1 MSWLIKP
8 VVPPA
13 VCPEVRLLAWERLLL
28 REEGTEAGGRLQK
41 TPGYL
46 GPQLGEALAP
56 SCRPMEGTQVINTS
70 CVPTHVDMRSVSIN
84 MGVNMSSQAHEC
96 ALQAYVR
103 REKPW
108 GRDSW
113 ASDSTH
119 THEALVT
126 AKGPVRAHEA
136 IV

>member
-1 MSWLIKP
+1 MCAHTLVDIMSL
-8 VVPPA
+8 
-13 VCPEVRLLAWERLLL
+13 
-28 REEGTEAGGRLQK
+28 
-41 TPGYL
+41 
-46 GPQLGEALAP
+46 
-56 SCRPMEGTQVINTS
+56 
-70 CVPTHVDMRSVSIN
+70 SIN

-113 ASDSTH
+113 ASDSPLSQ
-119 THEALVT
+119 EAAVT
-126 AKGPVRAHEA
+126 AKGPVLGIEA